1 MRGIAVVAVLF
12 FHAGF
17 SWAKG
22 GWLGVSV
29 FFTLSGFLITSL
41 LLRDWEKHGR
51 ILFGTFYSRR
61 ARRLLPAAL
70 VTLAADSLLAPAL
83 ASTSQLRHLRADV
96 LGSVGYVANWRFLF
110 SHTSYAD
117 LFSAPSPVQHFW
129 SLAIEEQF
137 YLVYPLVAYLALRL
151 GGRRLLGAV
160 LVTGTIGS
168 VVWSLHLHAAL
179 DRVYYGTDT
188 RAAELLVGGLL
199 ALSWFGLVPARER
212 LVTAG
217 RQHGQWGQWGQW
229 GVAMVGFAGLIGTLV
244 LCDTMAETSSWVT
257 HGLLPLQAL
266 LSAAMIAA
274 AARTGLVAR
283 TLSWRP
289 LAAIGLVSYGLY
301 LYHWPVYLALSP
313 QRTHLSQVPLFFLR
327 VAVTGLLAWGSYRL
341 IEQPVR
347 RRRVLTG
354 QLALPTAIGAAACV
368 AVVATAV
375 TVQIPRTNLAYA
387 NVTVGRSV
395 ARVTHLAPPPAA
407 PAPSPGVR
415 DPATTVDP
423 PAAAPTSIMII
434 GDSGMFDA
442 SPGIQALYQRLG
454 TTTVLDTAFPGF
466 GLTSVPA
473 WRTTWP
479 ALVAANRPQLI
490 VAMLGG
496 WDMSYVKAHGVAA
509 YEAVLDDATKVVTAA
524 GGHILWLGMPPN
536 DCCGQR
542 SEVDAIMQA
551 TARQHPGVA
560 AYADPAKV
568 LDAPDG
574 NSPRWLADA
583 WGRLVL
589 ARKPDR
595 WHFCPDGS
603 VLIARLVASRAA
615 ALGWSPPPQP
625 GWEQG
630 SWRAQARYNDPAGGC
645 NTGLAENAPPGGS

>member
-1 MRGIAVVAVLF
+1 MTASTTKAPGGLDRIPALDGVRGIAVVAVLF

-41 LLRDWEKHGR
+41 LLRDWERHGR

-70 VTLAADSLLAPAL
+70 VTLAAVSLLAPAL
-83 ASTSQLRHLRADV
+83 ASTNQLRHLRADV

-212 LVTAG
+212 LVAAG
-217 RQHGQWGQWGQW
+217 RQHGQWCQWGH
-229 GVAMVGFAGLIGTLV
+229 AMVGFAGLIGTLV

-274 AARTGLVAR
+274 AARTGPVAR

-313 QRTHLSQVPLFFLR
+313 QRTHMSQVP
-327 VAVTGLLAWGSYRL
+327 
-341 IEQPVR
+341 
-347 RRRVLTG
+347 
-354 QLALPTAIGAAACV
+354 C
-368 AVVATAV
+368 
-375 TVQIPRTNLAYA
+375 
-387 NVTVGRSV
+387 
-395 ARVTHLAPPPAA
+395 
-407 PAPSPGVR
+407 
-415 DPATTVDP
+415 
-423 PAAAPTSIMII
+423 
-434 GDSGMFDA
+434 
-442 SPGIQALYQRLG
+442 
-454 TTTVLDTAFPGF
+454 
-466 GLTSVPA
+466 
-473 WRTTWP
+473 
-479 ALVAANRPQLI
+479 
-490 VAMLGG
+490 
-496 WDMSYVKAHGVAA
+496 
-509 YEAVLDDATKVVTAA
+509 
-524 GGHILWLGMPPN
+524 
-536 DCCGQR
+536 
-542 SEVDAIMQA
+542 
-551 TARQHPGVA
+551 
-560 AYADPAKV
+560 
-568 LDAPDG
+568 
-574 NSPRWLADA
+574 
-583 WGRLVL
+583 
-589 ARKPDR
+589 
-595 WHFCPDGS
+595 
-603 VLIARLVASRAA
+603 
-615 ALGWSPPPQP
+615 
-625 GWEQG
+625 
-630 SWRAQARYNDPAGGC
+630 
-645 NTGLAENAPPGGS
+645 